1 MKRAFMTC
9 FVGFVGLMLPP
20 TRVTSQISAPA
31 KVESEIHALEARRFR
46 AMMEADT
53 RTLDL
58 LLGDDL
64 TYVHSEGWCQTKV
77 EFMAGIRSGDLRYYD
92 VKTEDV
98 MVRVYGKTAVVTG
111 RATVRVKS
119 GSGPKSFK
127 LSFVDVYVNRG
138 SHWQMVAWQSTEVAQ
153 PNTVPSPHGPWS

>member
-127 LSFVDVYVNRG
+127 LSFVDVYVKRG